1 MGGSLCGRG
10 FGGLEFGLPLFL
22 CIFLCARVVLHCK
35 HRRESTL
42 PWSRWARWLFFPLQA
57 GEKNE
62 LFSSKHAY
70 SWPIVSFD
78 LGMGR
83 LHEWALLSCY
93 VYTVCEL
100 LKVVRALVSS
110 GRDYSAGMLVWWAGT
125 ADLPDAV
132 YLFVGH
138 MTVGMALTKK

>member
-1 MGGSLCGRG
+1 MPELFCTANIGEKAHCSGPAEHGG
-10 FGGLEFGLPLFL
+10 
-22 CIFLCARVVLHCK
+22 
-35 HRRESTL
+35 
-42 PWSRWARWLFFPLQA
+42 FFPLQA

-83 LHEWALLSCY
+83 LHEWVLLSCY

-100 LKVVRALVSS
+100 LKVARALASS
-110 GRDYSAGMLVWWAGT
+110 GRDYSAGMLGWRAGA

-132 YLFVGH
+132 YLFSGH
-138 MTVGMALTKK
+138 MTVGTALTKK

>member
-1 MGGSLCGRG
+1 MWQGIWRPWIWAASY
-10 FGGLEFGLPLFL
+10 F
-22 CIFLCARVVLHCK
+22 CA
-35 HRRESTL
+35 
-42 PWSRWARWLFFPLQA
+42 LFFVPALFCTANMGEKAHCPGPAEHGGFFSPLQA

-100 LKVVRALVSS
+100 LKVARAPASS
-110 GRDYSAGMLVWWAGT
+110 GRDYSAGMLGWRAG
-125 ADLPDAV
+125 AAV
-132 YLFVGH
+132 SQMLFICSWV
-138 MTVGMALTKK
+138 T

>member
-1 MGGSLCGRG
+1 MAGDLEALNLACFFFFCVCALFFVPALFCTANIGEKAHCPGPAEHGG
-10 FGGLEFGLPLFL
+10 F
-22 CIFLCARVVLHCK
+22 
-35 HRRESTL
+35 
-42 PWSRWARWLFFPLQA
+42 FFPLQA

-100 LKVVRALVSS
+100 LKVARAPASS
-110 GRDYSAGMLVWWAGT
+110 GRDYSAGMLGWRAGA

-132 YLFVGH
+132 YLFLGH
-138 MTVGMALTKK
+138 MTVGTALTKK